1 MLSKIEIKLVDEE
14 GNYSIAHINY
24 KGFVD
29 MLMNHDIDMVGD
41 ALEAM
46 VNNYTTHGRM
56 EIKVKKDP
64 IVEHEAKGAPHK
76 H

>member
-29 MLMNHDIDMVGD
+29 MLMNHNIDIVGD
-41 ALEAM
+41 ALDAM
-46 VNNYTTHGRM
+46 VNNYSTKGRM
-56 EIKVKKDP
+56 EISKDP
-64 IVEHEAKGAPHK
+64 IVEHEKFRAPHK

>member
-1 MLSKIEIKLVDEE
+1 MLSKIEIKLVDDQ
-14 GNYSIAHINY
+14 GNYSIAHVNY
-24 KGFVD
+24 KGFID
-29 MLMNHDIDMVGD
+29 TLKEHNIDIVHD

-46 VNNYTTHGRM
+46 VNNYNVNSRM

-64 IVEHEAKGAPHK
+64 VVEHEAKGAPHK